1 MVTMVNRSKK
11 KKSDSDL
18 KRVGFYI
25 EEDIWNEFKSLVAKS
40 GRTIRDVI
48 EEEIKKW
55 LRKHGGENAKRK
67 ISQDIFEII

>member
-1 MVTMVNRSKK
+1 MGHIKK
-11 KKSDSDL
+11 KKSDQNL

-48 EEEIKKW
+48 EEEIRKW
-55 LRKHGGENAKRK
+55 LEENSNVERKV
-67 ISQDIFEII
+67 SQDIFEII

>member
-1 MVTMVNRSKK
+1 MVNRSKK

-48 EEEIKKW
+48 EEEIEKW
-55 LRKHGGENAKRK
+55 LEEHGDRNVERK

>member
-1 MVTMVNRSKK
+1 MGHIKK
-11 KKSDSDL
+11 KKSDQNL

-48 EEEIKKW
+48 EEEIRKW
-55 LRKHGGENAKRK
+55 LEENSNVERKV
-67 ISQDIFEII
+67 SQDIFGII

>member
-1 MVTMVNRSKK
+1 LVTVVGGKRKK
-11 KKSDSDL
+11 KADSNL

-48 EEEIKKW
+48 EEEIRKW
-55 LRKHGGENAKRK
+55 LEEHSNVERKV
-67 ISQDIFEII
+67 SQDIFEII

>member
-1 MVTMVNRSKK
+1 VGHIKK
-11 KKSDSDL
+11 KKSDQNL

-48 EEEIKKW
+48 EEEIRKW
-55 LRKHGGENAKRK
+55 LEEHSNVERKV
-67 ISQDIFEII
+67 SQDIFEII

>member
-1 MVTMVNRSKK
+1 MVTAVGGKRKK
-11 KKSDSDL
+11 KADSNL

-48 EEEIKKW
+48 EEEIRKW
-55 LRKHGGENAKRK
+55 LEEHSNVERKV
-67 ISQDIFEII
+67 SQDIFEII